1 MGSKHFTQ
9 ANGSDI
15 IGREDVREISPL
27 PEHFE
32 MSSQREDNQN
42 FMVLQACPQTSS
54 NSTEAAA
61 NDAEMGNTLDRY
73 IGDLREAN
81 K

>member
-1 MGSKHFTQ
+1 MPYEFNKHSSLLLSNSQHEVVASKHFTQ

-27 PEHFE
+27 PEHFD

-42 FMVLQACPQTSS
+42 FMVLQACP
-54 NSTEAAA
+54 
-61 NDAEMGNTLDRY
+61 
-73 IGDLREAN
+73 
-81 K
+81 